1 MKIENNSPIKI
12 AFVGLPGA
20 GKTVMIATLLHRIE
34 RKQRNNP
41 RLSLNPVG
49 NRHQTLVYALQN
61 WRTLENGNWPA
72 STPAG
77 DLVDMYWEL
86 NSQKTQGI
94 INIIDCAGQ
103 DLRFLFGQ
111 DNLNP
116 DDLNSDLRLIYN
128 RLIEANILLV
138 LINTKDL
145 VQRDNS
151 EEIADLDQMLYTL
164 LYREKIPRKIT
175 ILLSQFDQYKSELE
189 EKYNNNLDDFLYD
202 YLPYFYNQYIHNQ
215 LISVIPV
222 AAVADTHKVCEN
234 GDVKNYPAPN
244 FTSYNIDKVSTWIA
258 NSMDTI
264 INDIR
269 LFKAFDFFRKTGNK
283 IKAAFWGFITSFWK
297 LFYTFYCLTLFI
309 VFWISKDFSDLT
321 SFIVFASLSGI
332 WGLMLGYV
340 TMSKNLNNYRN
351 LSDNNSVTFKQG
363 VVATLISIGLFLLIT
378 SLLTIALFWGRSFVF
393 EKPITLPSIE
403 FFTQWLDISSNN
415 NYNY

>member
-1 MKIENNSPIKI
+1 MNIENNSPIKI

-41 RLSLNPVG
+41 HLSLNPVG

-61 WRTLENGNWPA
+61 WKTLENGNWPA

-86 NSQKTQGI
+86 NTQKTQGT

-103 DLRFLFGQ
+103 DLRFLFSQ

-116 DDLNSDLRLIYN
+116 DDLNSDLRLIYD
-128 RLIEANILLV
+128 RLIRANILLV

-164 LYREKIPRKIT
+164 IYKEKIPRRIT
-175 ILLSQFDQYKSELE
+175 ILLSQFDQYKAELE
-189 EKYNNNLDDFLYD
+189 EKYNNNLDDFLYE
-202 YLPYFYNQYIHNQ
+202 YLPYFYNQYIHNN

-222 AAVADTHKVCEN
+222 AAVADTHKVSEN
-234 GDVKNYPAPN
+234 GNVKDYPAPN
-244 FTSYNIDKVSTWIA
+244 FSSYNIDKVSSWIA
-258 NSMDTI
+258 NSMDAI
-264 INDIR
+264 IKDIKI
-269 LFKAFDFFRKTGNK
+269 FKKLDVFRRTGKK
-283 IKAAFWGFITSFWK
+283 IKTAIWEFITSFWK
-297 LFYTFYCLTLFI
+297 MFYTFYCLTLFF
-309 VFWISKDFSDLT
+309 VFWFSKGFSDFM

-340 TMSKNLNNYRN
+340 TLSKNLNSYRL

-363 VVATLISIGLFLLIT
+363 VIASIISIGIFLLIT
-378 SLLTIALFWGRSFVF
+378 IALTMFLSWGRRCF
-393 EKPITLPSIE
+393 
-403 FFTQWLDISSNN
+403 
-415 NYNY
+415 